1 MKCGGGRGVVVELAD
16 EGALRLE
23 WVPPWIV
30 GVGRCADYE
39 GGGGDEVVLEEGV
52 EGCGAEFAGAAC

>member
-1 MKCGGGRGVVVELAD
+1 VKCGGGRGVVVELAD

-39 GGGGDEVVLEEGV
+39 GGGGD
-52 EGCGAEFAGAAC
+52 